1 MSRIRPLH
9 AIAAEANRER
19 LIWAV
24 RVRWLAISGFSV
36 LAVLAW
42 LAGVLPSLR
51 PGAVAA
57 VSSSILNAL
66 NHWSVARWRHVGLV
80 SALAIP
86 ADVVLITYL
95 IVHTGG
101 TQSPFVMLYVVQV
114 VATAMLVD
122 LVIAAAAA
130 LASALCLLLALWLQ
144 PVDAV
149 TTLALAPRG
158 GIYQVIWGLF
168 LLYCLSLLTL
178 LGGYIAER
186 LRRSEGDLADRNEHL
201 RGALTSLESAH
212 ADLQRTIE
220 RLTSTEAQLVQSEK
234 MRALGQFVAGIAHEL
249 NNPIGFVAANLEH
262 LRRSVAAL
270 AQMLTAYAG
279 APVDPGVRAELA
291 ARRGALRVDEL
302 VEDLPSVLADCEE
315 GARRA
320 TEIVAALRA
329 FARDDRAG
337 AWTRIDVAERL
348 ERTLALLRHRLSG
361 MVAVV
366 RDYGAVPA
374 VPCCPGQLD
383 QVLLNLIA
391 NAIDAVGGQ
400 GTIHIGTTVEHDPAP
415 APRRGP
421 HVAVSVRDDG
431 VGMAPDVRTRVF
443 EPFFTTKAEGQGTGL
458 GLSISYAIVE
468 RHGGVIAVESA
479 LGQGT
484 AFVVYLPLEQSV
496 AAVEQQD
503 R

>member
-1 MSRIRPLH
+1 VGRIRPLY

-24 RVRWLAISGFSV
+24 RVRWLAIGGFSV

-42 LAGVLPSLR
+42 SAGVLPSLR
-51 PGAVAA
+51 PGAVAGF
-57 VSSSILNAL
+57 SSLALNAL
-66 NHWSVARWRHVGLV
+66 NHWSVARWRHVGVV

-86 ADVVLITYL
+86 ADVLLITYL
-95 IVHTGG
+95 IVQTGG

-130 LASALCLLLALWLQ
+130 LASALLLLLALSLQ

-158 GIYQVIWGLF
+158 GVYQVIWGLF

-186 LRRSEGDLADRNEHL
+186 LRRSEGDLAERNEHL
-201 RGALTSLESAH
+201 RGALTSLGSAH

-220 RLTSTEAQLVQSEK
+220 RLTSTEMQLVQSEK

-249 NNPIGFVAANLEH
+249 NNPLGFVAANLEH
-262 LRRSVAAL
+262 LRRAVSSLATMLSAYAAAPLEPGARDAL
-270 AQMLTAYAG
+270 AAQ
-279 APVDPGVRAELA
+279 
-291 ARRGALRVDEL
+291 RGALRVDDL
-302 VEDLPSVLADCEE
+302 VADLPSVLEDCEE

-329 FARDDRAG
+329 FARDDRTV
-337 AWTRIDVAERL
+337 AWSRIDLAERF
-348 ERTLALLRHRLSG
+348 ERTLALLRHRLDG
-361 MVAVV
+361 GITVV
-366 RDYGAVPA
+366 RDYGAIPA
-374 VPCCPGQLD
+374 VPCSPGQLD
-383 QVLLNLIA
+383 QVLLNLVS
-391 NAIDAVGGQ
+391 NAIDAVGAR
-400 GTIHIGTTVEHDPAP
+400 GTIRVATAVQYDPPA

-431 VGMAPDVRTRVF
+431 VGMTPDVRSRVF
-443 EPFFTTKAEGQGTGL
+443 EPFFTTKPEGQGTGL
-458 GLSISYAIVE
+458 GLSVSYAIVE
-468 RHGGVIAVESA
+468 RHGGTIAVDSA
-479 LGQGT
+479 PGQGT
-484 AFVVYLPLEQSV
+484 AFVVYLPLEWG
-496 AAVEQQD
+496 

>member
-1 MSRIRPLH
+1 MGRIRPLH

-24 RVRWLAISGFSV
+24 RVRWLAIGGFSV

-42 LAGVLPSLR
+42 SAGVLPSLR

-57 VSSSILNAL
+57 LTSLALNGL
-66 NHWSVARWRHVGLV
+66 NHWSVARWRQVGAV

-86 ADVVLITYL
+86 ADVLLITYL
-95 IVHTGG
+95 IFHTGG

-130 LASALCLLLALWLQ
+130 LASALCLLIALWLQ
-144 PVDAV
+144 SIDGA
-149 TTLALAPRG
+149 TTLALAPHSG
-158 GIYQVIWGLF
+158 VYQVIWGLF
-168 LLYCLSLLTL
+168 LLYCLALLTY

-186 LRRSEGDLADRNEHL
+186 LRSSEDDLAQRNEHL
-201 RGALTSLESAH
+201 RGALASLESAH
-212 ADLQRTIE
+212 ADLQCTVE

-262 LRRSVAAL
+262 LRHSVGSF
-270 AQMLTAYAG
+270 AQMLTTYAG
-279 APVDPGVRAELA
+279 APVEPAVRAELA
-291 ARRGALRVDEL
+291 ARRGALRIDAL
-302 VEDLPSVLADCEE
+302 VEDLPSVLEDCEE

-348 ERTLALLRHRLSG
+348 ERTLALLRHRLGG

-383 QVLLNLIA
+383 QVLLNLIT
-391 NAIDAVGGQ
+391 NAIDAVGGR
-400 GTIHIGTTVEHDPAP
+400 GTIHIGTAVEHDPGP

-431 VGMAPDVRTRVF
+431 AGMAPDVRSRVF
-443 EPFFTTKAEGQGTGL
+443 EPFFTTKPEGQGTGL
-458 GLSISYAIVE
+458 GLSVSYAIVE
-468 RHGGVIAVESA
+468 RHGGTIAVESA
-479 LGQGT
+479 PDRGT
-484 AFVVYLPLEQSV
+484 AFVVYLPLEQSA
-496 AAVEQQD
+496 AAVG
-503 R
+503 RR